1 MPSAWFFGVP
11 GLVMTLG
18 LAFAPVVTG
27 LTLVG
32 LAGVDPDLEE
42 AARMVAGP
50 FRVVTRILLPLAWPA
65 VAFSALVVFALALSE
80 VGVPMFLR
88 VRTYSAAVFSRL
100 GGIRYAPGEAV
111 VLVLPLLA
119 VAGVLLVLERWAIG
133 RRSFASLGLRSG
145 GEESFAL
152 GAWRV
157 PVGLGVWGVCI
168 LSVAPLVGLG
178 LAAYPSGFRSA
189 WSWLGASVETGVS
202 VAFGAATVI
211 TVLGLVLGH
220 RLARRGAPLADGAAM
235 WAFVTPAAVLGVG
248 LVETW
253 NRPGL
258 QRVYTSAAILV
269 LGLAARYGVVGVR
282 TVAAVAARTSV
293 AYEEAA
299 EAFGAGYLR
308 RLVRVFVPMHAR
320 GIVAAWVLAA
330 VFCLRDLETVVIFY
344 PPGLET
350 LPVRIFTLEA
360 NGPGPVVAAL
370 ALVHVGVTAG
380 LLVVGWLGLGGRSK
394 A

>member
-1 MPSAWFFGVP
+1 M
-11 GLVMTLG
+11 MTLG

-145 GEESFAL
+145 GEEPFAL

-380 LLVVGWLGLGGRSK
+380 LLAVGWLGLGGRSK

>member
-145 GEESFAL
+145 GEEPFAL